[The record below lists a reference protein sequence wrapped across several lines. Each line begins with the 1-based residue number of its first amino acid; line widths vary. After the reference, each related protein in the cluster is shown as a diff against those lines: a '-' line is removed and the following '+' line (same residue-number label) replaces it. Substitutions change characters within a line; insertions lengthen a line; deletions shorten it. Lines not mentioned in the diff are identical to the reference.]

1 MCTPPQ
7 TLFGVEG
14 MRMRWAGNVARMVE
28 MRDVYRILV
37 AKSEGKRPLGRTS
50 LRWENI
56 IEMDLQKMGCEAMD
70 WNDFDRNRFRA
81 VVNAV
86 MNLRVP

>member
-1 MCTPPQ
+1 
-7 TLFGVEG
+7 
-14 MRMRWAGNVARMVE
+14 MVE
-28 MRDVYRILV
+28 MRVVYWDLV

-50 LRWENI
+50 RRWENV
-56 IEMDLQKMGCEAMD
+56 IEMDLQKMGREAMD
-70 WNDFDRNRFRA
+70 WTDFDRNRFRA